1 MVTQQKLDYRANFYT
16 VQIYKGSVIDS
27 VNREKRALE
36 SKPLDQAEKT
46 IASLKS
52 VKGLGLW

>member
-1 MVTQQKLDYRANFYT
+1 MNTQAKIDYRANFYT

-27 VNREKRALE
+27 VNRSAV
-36 SKPLDQAEKT
+36 LDRTEKT
-46 IASLKS
+46 LASLKG